1 MWKGPRE
8 TSVWHRCHDLK
19 VSHCSW
25 QGLEA
30 ACCFCNCSL
39 LLQAKQTDFWCC
51 RGLCLW
57 LSTFSMQLSRKL
69 CIHSHRIKTCL
80 LSLTVNYLI
89 STEGHWDLEARFTF
103 QTVMA
108 ISLKEIEPFPT
119 PTLYQKPSGRILAHI
134 YPLLLY
140 SQGLMEWSHPKC
152 PPTVEWIHKMWCG
165 YDRILSNTEKGE
177 IVNLT
182 GEGTE
187 IGNII
192 LSEETQT

>member
-1 MWKGPRE
+1 MWKGPRD

-19 VSHCSW
+19 GSHCSW

-69 CIHSHRIKTCL
+69 CIPSHRIKTCL
-80 LSLTVNYLI
+80 LSTVNYII
-89 STEGHWDLEARFTF
+89 STEDHWDPEARFTF
-103 QTVMA
+103 QTGMA

-119 PTLYQKPSGRILAHI
+119 PTLYQKPSVLERYISASPSKPSRVLLDGFLSRL
-134 YPLLLY
+134 PLSLVE
-140 SQGLMEWSHPKC
+140 QGG
-152 PPTVEWIHKMWCG
+152 CG
-165 YDRILSNTEKGE
+165 
-177 IVNLT
+177 
-182 GEGTE
+182 
-187 IGNII
+187 
-192 LSEETQT
+192 